1 MQPETHG
8 THARSVITMACTGA
22 AVAGQTKITIH
33 RRRPGD
39 AHRYPTEINP
49 TMDRIL

>member
-8 THARSVITMACTGA
+8 THARSAITMACTGA

-39 AHRYPTEINP
+39 AHRSSRQEA
-49 TMDRIL
+49 RKRERRV